1 MDSLVE
7 PDDDDA
13 ESGVEQ
19 GVRLL
24 RRFPSTV
31 YGNLIVRY
39 PCQRTSDYAFAY
51 HEAAKRLASTFR
63 GEPID
68 DTMILPFLLL
78 YRHAY
83 ELRLKH
89 LIKYL
94 AGVRRRYREPG
105 NATLSGD
112 VVAKRL
118 RYEHRHRLKPLFD
131 ELMEHYEAL
140 DLRSEMPTGIAETI
154 ELLHEADSTG
164 MAFRYDN
171 ELPDTQEYTDFPA
184 LAAMLDE
191 QLTML
196 SLTEDVVDGLFSAV
210 PDDFRY

>member
-7 PDDDDA
+7 PGEEEQRA
-13 ESGVEQ
+13 EP

-24 RRFPSTV
+24 RRFPSTT
-31 YGNLIVRY
+31 YGDLIVRY
-39 PCQRTSDYAFAY
+39 PYQRTGDYAYSFQ
-51 HEAAKRLASTFR
+51 ESAKRLASTFQ
-63 GEPID
+63 GNPED
-68 DTMILPFLLL
+68 DAIILPFLLL

-94 AGVRRRYREPG
+94 AGVRRRHREPS
-105 NATLSGD
+105 NPNLASK
-112 VVAKRL
+112 VISKRL
-118 RYEHRHRLKPLFD
+118 RYEHGHKLKPLFD

-140 DLRSEMPTGIAETI
+140 DLDSEMPVGIAEI
-154 ELLHEADSTG
+154 VQLLHEADGTG
-164 MAFRYDN
+164 MAFRYDE
-171 ELPDTQEYTDFPA
+171 ELPNTQEHTDFPA
-184 LAAMLDE
+184 LAQALDE

-196 SLTEDVVDGLFSAV
+196 ALTEDYVDGVFSAV